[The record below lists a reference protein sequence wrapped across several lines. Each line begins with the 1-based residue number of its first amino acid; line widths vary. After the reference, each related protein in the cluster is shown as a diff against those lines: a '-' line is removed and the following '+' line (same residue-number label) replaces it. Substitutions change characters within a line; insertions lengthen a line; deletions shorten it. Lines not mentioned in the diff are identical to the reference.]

1 MENFKIEKNS
11 VLLSQINFTYPDF
24 FFSII
29 NFSILLNFELYILN
43 SLRLHHM
50 PLVVIDHKPECVS
63 QF

>member
-11 VLLSQINFTYPDF
+11 VILSQINFTYPDF

-43 SLRLHHM
+43 SLRL
-50 PLVVIDHKPECVS
+50 
-63 QF
+63 